1 MVQGQGAVF
10 VVDGH
15 HGLGEAVFFDGH
27 LGALLALVGEA
38 IHVFPADP
46 FQGGNKVRAN
56 PLVPLGVQVPEG
68 HIVRVEEPAALGG
81 GIGHHFRASGDYA
94 VFHARHDAGGG
105 EVHGGDAGAAEA
117 VQGDAA
123 GGGVPARE
131 EEGHATEAGALL
143 ALLGARTPDHVV
155 HLSGVEVIPGLEGL
169 QHRCAKV
176 LGVQMR
182 ERALALLP
190 NAPGRPRR
198 INNPSFLCSH
208 VRLPHSYELIC
219 R

>member
-15 HGLGEAVFFDGH
+15 HGASEAILGDGC
-27 LGALLALVGEA
+27 LGTLLAFIGEA
-38 IHVFPADP
+38 IHVFPADA
-46 FQGGNKVRAN
+46 FEGGDEVCADT
-56 PLVPLGVQVPEG
+56 LVPLGLKVPEG
-68 HIVRVEEPAALGG
+68 HVARVHKAAPGKG
-81 GIGHHFRASGDYA
+81 RGVGHHFRASGDYA

-143 ALLGARTPDHVV
+143 AFLGARAPDHIV
-155 HLSGVEVIPGLEGL
+155 HLGGIQIVTRLQRL
-169 QHRCAKV
+169 QHRGA
-176 LGVQMR
+176 QMLR
-182 ERALALLP
+182 MQMGEGALALLP

-198 INNPSFLCSH
+198 VDDPRFLSCHVPS
-208 VRLPHSYELIC
+208 P
-219 R
+219 